1 MKLAFLTASFP
12 FPPGEQFIETEIH
25 FWPQSNFSQITILPI
40 HQEGA
45 SRPVPPN
52 IAVDT
57 SLTLD
62 SRRLVYVFKAL
73 ASPFFHRELRYLWA
87 HGLLTIERVL
97 EALRST
103 ALLIRVSKGLT
114 NWLRKH
120 GPVDIIY
127 AYWNHVSCYAA
138 CIAKNN
144 GLVNK
149 VISRTHGFDVY
160 EERQRAN
167 YMPLKR
173 QFHPDIDRIFVL
185 SNEARDYFAGKY
197 GVPESKLEISR
208 LGVSLPI
215 DMTAATPVGSLS
227 ILSVSFCVPVKRI
240 DKIIDSISLFAEKF
254 PTSSI
259 TWVHIGDGPLRA
271 QLMGHAKTKFERLLN
286 VRFEFLGN
294 LDNADVKGFYSDN
307 PVDLFINLSESEG
320 VPVSIM
326 EAMAAGVPAIAPDVG
341 GIAELVTPDCGC
353 LVPASVAPEQAVR
366 ALEEMVYRAK
376 RPAVRRAARERVREL
391 FCAETNYRAF
401 VDKVWATGK
410 SDALA

>member
-12 FPPGEQFIETEIH
+12 FPPGEQFIETEIY
-25 FWPQSNFSQITILPI
+25 FWSQSGFSEITILPI

-62 SRRLVYVFKAL
+62 PRRFIYVFKAL

-103 ALLIRVSKGLT
+103 ALLIRVSKGLM

-120 GPVDIIY
+120 GPVDIVY

-138 CIAKNN
+138 CTAKSS
-144 GLVNK
+144 GLVNR
-149 VISRTHGFDVY
+149 VISRAHGFDVY
-160 EERQRAN
+160 EERQPAN
-167 YMPLKR
+167 YMSLKR
-173 QFHPDIDRIFVL
+173 QFHPHIDRIFVL
-185 SNEARDYFAGKY
+185 SHKARDYIAGRY

-208 LGVSLPI
+208 LGVSLPSA
-215 DMTAATPVGSLS
+215 MTAATPGGTLS
-227 ILSVSFCVPVKRI
+227 ILSVSFCVPIKRI
-240 DKIIDSISLFAEKF
+240 DKIIDSISLFAENS
-254 PTSSI
+254 TASSI
-259 TWVHIGDGPLRA
+259 TWVHIGDGPLRSE
-271 QLMGHAKTKFERLLN
+271 LMGYAKTKFERLLN
-286 VRFEFLGN
+286 VRFEFLGH
-294 LDNADVKGFYSDN
+294 LDNADVKRFYSDN
-307 PVDLFINLSESEG
+307 QVDLFINLSESEG

-353 LVPASVAPEQAVR
+353 LVPASVAPEQAVC
-366 ALEEMVYRAK
+366 ALEAMFYRAK

-401 VDKVWATGK
+401 VDKVWAIGK
-410 SDALA
+410 ADATA